1 MMRLNPFGCK
11 NIAPNSSIR
20 HNERMGRPKNF
31 SREGVL
37 EKALP
42 VFWKHGFADASLQEL
57 EKATG
62 VNKSGLYSEFS
73 GKEEL
78 FLESLR
84 FYLDRLPSLGFLM
97 FEPLG
102 CDNIEQFLKLGPRN
116 TEAQKGCFAISSMR
130 ELAILPSAAIEMLG
144 HGRVQLKQLIAKN
157 IEAEKPKADVNDVA
171 GMVLTFFAGLSVEQ
185 NLKSSRAATGRK
197 VDNLMQVLR
206 NL

>member
-1 MMRLNPFGCK
+1 M
-11 NIAPNSSIR
+11 A
-20 HNERMGRPKNF
+20 RPRNF

-84 FYLDRLPSLGFLM
+84 FYLDRLPSLGFLLA
-97 FEPLG
+97 EPLG
-102 CDNIEQFLKLGPRN
+102 WDNVEQFLKLGPRN
-116 TEAQKGCFAISSMR
+116 TEGQKGCFAISSMR
-130 ELAILPSAAIEMLG
+130 ELAILPPAAIEMLG

-157 IEAEKPKADVNDVA
+157 IEAEKPKADVNNLA

-185 NLKSSRAATGRK
+185 NLKSSLAATGRK

>member
-1 MMRLNPFGCK
+1 M
-11 NIAPNSSIR
+11 A
-20 HNERMGRPKNF
+20 RPRNF

-84 FYLDRLPSLGFLM
+84 FYLDRMQPGLLM
-97 FEPLG
+97 VEPLG
-102 CDNIEQFLKLGPRN
+102 WDNVEQFLKLGPRT
-116 TEAQKGCFAISSMR
+116 TEGQKGCFAVSSMR
-130 ELAILPSAAIEMLG
+130 ELAILPPAALEILG
-144 HGRVQLKQLIAKN
+144 QGRVQLKQLIAKN
-157 IEAEKPKADVNDVA
+157 IEVEKPKADVNDLA
-171 GMVLTFFAGLSVEQ
+171 SMVLTFFTGLSVEQ
-185 NLKSSRAATGRK
+185 NLKPSRAATGRK
-197 VDNLMQVLR
+197 VDNLMRVLR
-206 NL
+206 SL

>member
-1 MMRLNPFGCK
+1 M
-11 NIAPNSSIR
+11 A
-20 HNERMGRPKNF
+20 RPKNF

-97 FEPLG
+97 AEPLG
-102 CDNIEQFLKLGPRN
+102 WDNIEQFLKLGPRN
-116 TEAQKGCFAISSMR
+116 TEGQKGCFAISSMR
-130 ELAILPSAAIEMLG
+130 ELAILPPAAMEMLG
-144 HGRVQLKQLIAKN
+144 HGRAQLKQLVARN
-157 IEAEKPKADVNDVA
+157 IEAEKPKLAVDDLA

-185 NLKSSRAATGRK
+185 NLKSNRAATGRK
-197 VDNLMQVLR
+197 VGNLMKVLR

>member
-1 MMRLNPFGCK
+1 M
-11 NIAPNSSIR
+11 A
-20 HNERMGRPKNF
+20 RPRNF

-84 FYLDRLPSLGFLM
+84 FYLDRMQLGLLM
-97 FEPLG
+97 VEPLG
-102 CDNIEQFLKLGPRN
+102 WDNVERFLKLGPRT
-116 TEAQKGCFAISSMR
+116 TEGQKGCFAVSSMR
-130 ELAILPSAAIEMLG
+130 ELAILPPAAIEMLG
-144 HGRVQLKQLIAKN
+144 QGRVQLKQLIAKN
-157 IEAEKPKADVNDVA
+157 IEAEKPKADVNDLA
-171 GMVLTFFAGLSVEQ
+171 SMVLTFFTGLSVEQ
-185 NLKSSRAATGRK
+185 NLKPSRAATGRK
-197 VDNLMQVLR
+197 VDNLMRVLR
-206 NL
+206 SL

>member
-1 MMRLNPFGCK
+1 M
-11 NIAPNSSIR
+11 A
-20 HNERMGRPKNF
+20 RPRNF

-42 VFWKHGFADASLQEL
+42 VFWKHGFSDASLQEL

-62 VNKSGLYSEFS
+62 VNKSGLYAEFS

-84 FYLDRLPSLGFLM
+84 FYLDRVAQIGLLTI
-97 FEPLG
+97 EPLG
-102 CDNIEQFLKLGPRN
+102 WNNIEQFLKLGPRN
-116 TEAQKGCFAISSMR
+116 TEGQKGCFAISSMR
-130 ELAILPSAAIEMLG
+130 ELAILPPTAIEILG
-144 HGRVQLKQLIAKN
+144 RSRIQMKQLFAKN
-157 IEAEKPKADVNDVA
+157 IEAEKPKLPADDLA
-171 GMVLTFFAGLSVEQ
+171 GMVMTFFAGLSVEQ
-185 NLKSSRAATGRK
+185 NLKSSRASFGRK

>member
-1 MMRLNPFGCK
+1 M
-11 NIAPNSSIR
+11 A
-20 HNERMGRPKNF
+20 RPRNF
-31 SREGVL
+31 NREGVL

-42 VFWKHGFADASLQEL
+42 VFWKHGFADTSLQEL

-84 FYLDRLPSLGFLM
+84 FYIERLLPHGLLTV
-97 FEPLG
+97 EPLG
-102 CDNIEQFLKLGPRN
+102 WGNIEQFLKLAPRN
-116 TEAQKGCFAISSMR
+116 TEGQKGCFAISSMR
-130 ELAILPSAAIEMLG
+130 ELAILPPAAIEMLG
-144 HGRVQLKQLIAKN
+144 HSRVQLKQLIARN
-157 IEAEKPKADVNDVA
+157 IEAEKPRLAVDDLA

-206 NL
+206 GP

>member
-1 MMRLNPFGCK
+1 M
-11 NIAPNSSIR
+11 A
-20 HNERMGRPKNF
+20 RPRKF

-57 EKATG
+57 ETVTG

-84 FYLDRLPSLGFLM
+84 FYLERLPSLGFLRA
-97 FEPLG
+97 EPLG
-102 CDNIEQFLKLGPRN
+102 WDNIEQFLKLGPRN
-116 TEAQKGCFAISSMR
+116 TEGQKGCFAISSMR
-130 ELAILPSAAIEMLG
+130 ELAILPPAAIEILG
-144 HGRVQLKQLIAKN
+144 RGRAQLKQLIAEN
-157 IEAEKPKADVNDVA
+157 IEAEKPKAAVHDVA
-171 GMVLTFFAGLSVEQ
+171 DMVMTFFAGLSVEQ
-185 NLKSSRAATGRK
+185 NLRSSRASIGRK
-197 VDNLMQVLR
+197 VDNLMRVLR

>member
-1 MMRLNPFGCK
+1 M
-11 NIAPNSSIR
+11 A
-20 HNERMGRPKNF
+20 RPRNF

-37 EKALP
+37 EKTLP

-57 EKATG
+57 ETATG

-84 FYLDRLPSLGFLM
+84 FYLDRLPSIEFLM
-97 FEPLG
+97 AEPLG
-102 CDNIEQFLKLGPRN
+102 WDNIEQFLKLGPGN
-116 TEAQKGCFAISSMR
+116 TEGQKGCFAISSMR
-130 ELAILPSAAIEMLG
+130 ELAILPPAAMEMLG
-144 HGRVQLKQLIAKN
+144 RGRVQLKQLIAKN
-157 IEAEKPKADVNDVA
+157 IEAEKPRAEVNDLA

-185 NLKSSRAATGRK
+185 NLKPSRAATGRK

-206 NL
+206 AL

>member
-1 MMRLNPFGCK
+1 M
-11 NIAPNSSIR
+11 A
-20 HNERMGRPKNF
+20 RPRNF

-42 VFWKHGFADASLQEL
+42 VFWKHGFADASLQAL
-57 EKATG
+57 EAATG

-97 FEPLG
+97 AEPLG
-102 CDNIEQFLKLGPRN
+102 WRNIERFLKLGPGN
-116 TEAQKGCFAISSMR
+116 TEGQKGCFAISSMR
-130 ELAILPSAAIEMLG
+130 ELAILPPAALEILG
-144 HGRVQLKQLIAKN
+144 HGRMQLKQLITRN
-157 IEAEKPKADVNDVA
+157 IEAEKPKADVNDLA
-171 GMVLTFFAGLSVEQ
+171 SMVLTFFAGLSVEQ
-185 NLKSSRAATGRK
+185 NLKSSRATTGRK

-206 NL
+206 SL

>member
-1 MMRLNPFGCK
+1 M
-11 NIAPNSSIR
+11 A
-20 HNERMGRPKNF
+20 RPRNF

-84 FYLDRLPSLGFLM
+84 FYLDRMQLGLLM
-97 FEPLG
+97 LEPLG
-102 CDNIEQFLKLGPRN
+102 WDNVEQFLRLGPRT
-116 TEAQKGCFAISSMR
+116 TEGQKGCFAVSSMR
-130 ELAILPSAAIEMLG
+130 ELAILPPAAIEMLG
-144 HGRVQLKQLIAKN
+144 QGRVQLKQLIAKN
-157 IEAEKPKADVNDVA
+157 IQAEKPKADVNDLA
-171 GMVLTFFAGLSVEQ
+171 SMVLTFFSGLSVEQ

-197 VDNLMQVLR
+197 VDSLMQVLR
-206 NL
+206 SL

>member
-1 MMRLNPFGCK
+1 M
-11 NIAPNSSIR
+11 A
-20 HNERMGRPKNF
+20 RPRNF

-84 FYLDRLPSLGFLM
+84 FYLDRMQPGLLM
-97 FEPLG
+97 VEPLG
-102 CDNIEQFLKLGPRN
+102 WDNVEQFLKLGPRT
-116 TEAQKGCFAISSMR
+116 TEGQKGCFAVSSMR
-130 ELAILPSAAIEMLG
+130 ELAILPPAALEILG
-144 HGRVQLKQLIAKN
+144 QGRVQLKQLIAKN
-157 IEAEKPKADVNDVA
+157 IEAEKPKADVNDLA
-171 GMVLTFFAGLSVEQ
+171 SMVLTFFTGLSVEQ
-185 NLKSSRAATGRK
+185 NLKPSRAATGRK
-197 VDNLMQVLR
+197 VDNLMRVLR
-206 NL
+206 SL